1 MLDRL
6 TLQRLRDLP
15 IEQVAERVGLRV
27 ERHKSLC
34 PFHDDHRPSL
44 TFHAR
49 SNTFRCFSCGAR
61 GGPIDLVM
69 RRLGM
74 SFPEACRWLMEGEGI
89 TPLLSP
95 LPATPPRLRETRQAQ
110 PFDAARYAR
119 FFDHPWL
126 SDQAREF
133 LFEQRRIDPR
143 VVSWC
148 RLTSWT
154 DRHGTHWLQTPY
166 YDTHLRLVGLQNRNL
181 DYPASTKHHG
191 GTTAIVGAEHSG
203 TDGRTDS
210 QTGCQ
215 TNSGKDG
222 QMNSGT
228 DEWTNGRTDCRTN
241 SGIDS
246 RMNSGT
252 DVRTNSQTG
261 CQTNSRKDEWTD
273 SRTGCQTN
281 SGTGYQTD
289 SQMNSETDSK
299 TNSGTDERTD
309 SQTSC
314 QTSCQTTSSQPR
326 FRFPQGSRCGLYNQP
341 VLLRLRPGEPL
352 YITEGCSD
360 CWAMLSSGHKA
371 VAIPSATT
379 LHDDEVQLLL
389 DLHARLSTPFHMFP
403 DADAPGERLFM
414 QLRDLLPG
422 LTHHHL
428 PPGCKDYSDYYLS
441 ITKTANSS

>member
-15 IEQVAERVGLRV
+15 IEQVAERVGLHV
-27 ERHKSLC
+27 VRHKSLC

-49 SNTFRCFSCGAR
+49 SNTFRCFSCGAQ

-74 SFPEACRWLMEGEGI
+74 SFPEACRWLDGGVTI
-89 TPLLSP
+89 DP
-95 LPATPPRLRETRQAQ
+95 LPLSRPRPREEEEGAYK

-119 FFDHPWL
+119 FFEHPWL
-126 SDQAREF
+126 SDRARAF
-133 LFEQRRIDPR
+133 LFQERRLDPR
-143 VVSWC
+143 VVAWC

-166 YDTHLRLVGLQNRNL
+166 YDTQMRLVGLQNRNL
-181 DYPASTKHHG
+181 DYKKRAPAEAS
-191 GTTAIVGAEHSG
+191 S
-203 TDGRTDS
+203 
-210 QTGCQ
+210 
-215 TNSGKDG
+215 
-222 QMNSGT
+222 
-228 DEWTNGRTDCRTN
+228 
-241 SGIDS
+241 
-246 RMNSGT
+246 
-252 DVRTNSQTG
+252 
-261 CQTNSRKDEWTD
+261 
-273 SRTGCQTN
+273 
-281 SGTGYQTD
+281 
-289 SQMNSETDSK
+289 SEPVA
-299 TNSGTDERTD
+299 
-309 SQTSC
+309 
-314 QTSCQTTSSQPR
+314 QPR

-360 CWAMLSSGHKA
+360 CWAMLSSGRKA

-379 LHDDEVQLLL
+379 LHDAEVRLLL
-389 DLHARLSTPFHMFP
+389 DLHERLSTPFHMYP
-403 DADAPGERLFM
+403 DADAPGERLFL

-428 PPGCKDYSDYYLS
+428 PPGCKDFSEYYLS
-441 ITKTANSS
+441 ITNPQSSRS

>member
-74 SFPEACRWLMEGEGI
+74 SFPEACRWLDGGVRI
-89 TPLLSP
+89 DPLSLSR
-95 LPATPPRLRETRQAQ
+95 PRPREEEEEAYK

-119 FFDHPWL
+119 FFEHPWL
-126 SDQAREF
+126 SAPARQF
-133 LFEQRRIDPR
+133 LFQERRLDPR
-143 VVSWC
+143 VVAWC

-166 YDTHLRLVGLQNRNL
+166 YDTQMRLVGLQNRNL
-181 DYPASTKHHG
+181 DYKKSAPAEAQ
-191 GTTAIVGAEHSG
+191 TTARAS
-203 TDGRTDS
+203 S
-210 QTGCQ
+210 
-215 TNSGKDG
+215 
-222 QMNSGT
+222 
-228 DEWTNGRTDCRTN
+228 
-241 SGIDS
+241 
-246 RMNSGT
+246 
-252 DVRTNSQTG
+252 
-261 CQTNSRKDEWTD
+261 
-273 SRTGCQTN
+273 
-281 SGTGYQTD
+281 
-289 SQMNSETDSK
+289 SEPMA
-299 TNSGTDERTD
+299 
-309 SQTSC
+309 
-314 QTSCQTTSSQPR
+314 QPR

-352 YITEGCSD
+352 WITEGCSD
-360 CWAMLSSGHKA
+360 CWAMLSSGCKA

-379 LHDDEVQLLL
+379 LHDAEVRLLL
-389 DLHARLSTPFHMFP
+389 DLHDRLATPFHMYP
-403 DADAPGERLFM
+403 DADAPGERLFL

-422 LTHHHL
+422 LVHHHL
-428 PPGCKDYSDYYLS
+428 PPGCKDFSDYYLS
-441 ITKTANSS
+441 ITKNKKSS

>member
-15 IEQVAERVGLRV
+15 IEQVAERVGLHV

-74 SFPEACRWLMEGEGI
+74 SFPEACRWLDGGVRI
-89 TPLLSP
+89 DP
-95 LPATPPRLRETRQAQ
+95 LPLSRPRPREEEEEAYK

-119 FFDHPWL
+119 FFEHPWL
-126 SDQAREF
+126 SDPARQF
-133 LFEQRRIDPR
+133 LFQERRLDPR
-143 VVSWC
+143 VAAWC

-166 YDTHLRLVGLQNRNL
+166 YDTNMRLVGLQNRNL
-181 DYPASTKHHG
+181 DYRKSASAEAQTENR
-191 GTTAIVGAEHSG
+191 TTSG
-203 TDGRTDS
+203 MVS
-210 QTGCQ
+210 QT
-215 TNSGKDG
+215 D
-222 QMNSGT
+222 
-228 DEWTNGRTDCRTN
+228 DRT
-241 SGIDS
+241 S
-246 RMNSGT
+246 
-252 DVRTNSQTG
+252 
-261 CQTNSRKDEWTD
+261 
-273 SRTGCQTN
+273 SRTAY
-281 SGTGYQTD
+281 S
-289 SQMNSETDSK
+289 SEPMA
-299 TNSGTDERTD
+299 
-309 SQTSC
+309 
-314 QTSCQTTSSQPR
+314 QPR

-352 YITEGCSD
+352 WITEGCSD

-379 LHDDEVQLLL
+379 LHALPHVSRRRRPGRAPLPAAARPATGPRPPPSAPGLQGLLRL
-389 DLHARLSTPFHMFP
+389 LSLHHQNHKVIMNETPIRAYSKQELAQTYFP
-403 DADAPGERLFM
+403 DIAPRSAVNRLRAWIDRCQPLSQALHEAGYRKTSKWFTPHEVR
-414 QLRDLLPG
+414 LIV
-422 LTHHHL
+422 H
-428 PPGCKDYSDYYLS
+428 YLGDP
-441 ITKTANSS
+441 

>member
-6 TLQRLRDLP
+6 TLLRLRDLP
-15 IEQVAERVGLRV
+15 IEQVAERVGLHV
-27 ERHKSLC
+27 VRHKSLC

-49 SNTFRCFSCGAR
+49 SNTFRCFSCGAQ

-74 SFPEACRWLMEGEGI
+74 SFPEACRWLDGGVTI
-89 TPLLSP
+89 DP
-95 LPATPPRLRETRQAQ
+95 LPISRPRPREEEETHKS
-110 PFDAARYAR
+110 FYAARYAR
-119 FFDHPWL
+119 FFEHPWL
-126 SDQAREF
+126 SDRARSF
-133 LFEQRRIDPR
+133 LFQERRLDPR
-143 VVSWC
+143 VVAWC

-166 YDTHLRLVGLQNRNL
+166 YDTHMRLVGLQNRNL
-181 DYPASTKHHG
+181 DYPASTKQNA
-191 GTTAIVGAEHSG
+191 GTTAGKPLDPPGTDSLPDAGTDAGTDSE
-203 TDGRTDS
+203 TDGRTNGQAAGQAGCRAGC

-215 TNSGKDG
+215 TNGQTDG
-222 QMNSGT
+222 QT
-228 DEWTNGRTDCRTN
+228 DGQATFT
-241 SGIDS
+241 
-246 RMNSGT
+246 
-252 DVRTNSQTG
+252 
-261 CQTNSRKDEWTD
+261 
-273 SRTGCQTN
+273 
-281 SGTGYQTD
+281 
-289 SQMNSETDSK
+289 
-299 TNSGTDERTD
+299 
-309 SQTSC
+309 
-314 QTSCQTTSSQPR
+314 QPR

-360 CWAMLSSGHKA
+360 CWAMLSSGRKA

-379 LHDDEVQLLL
+379 LHEDEARILL
-389 DLHARLSTPFHMFP
+389 DLHDRLSTPFHMYP

-428 PPGCKDYSDYYLS
+428 PPGCKDFSDYYLS
-441 ITKTANSS
+441 INKIAKSS

>member
-15 IEQVAERVGLRV
+15 IEQVAERVGLHV

-74 SFPEACRWLMEGEGI
+74 SFPEACRWLDGGVRI
-89 TPLLSP
+89 DP
-95 LPATPPRLRETRQAQ
+95 LPLSRPRPREEAYK

-119 FFDHPWL
+119 FFEHPWL
-126 SDQAREF
+126 SDPARQF
-133 LFEQRRIDPR
+133 LFQERRLDPR
-143 VVSWC
+143 VVAWC

-166 YDTHLRLVGLQNRNL
+166 YDPQIRLVGLQNRNL
-181 DYPASTKHHG
+181 DYRKSEPAEAQTENR
-191 GTTAIVGAEHSG
+191 TTSG
-203 TDGRTDS
+203 MVSQADDRTS
-210 QTGCQ
+210 
-215 TNSGKDG
+215 
-222 QMNSGT
+222 
-228 DEWTNGRTDCRTN
+228 
-241 SGIDS
+241 
-246 RMNSGT
+246 
-252 DVRTNSQTG
+252 
-261 CQTNSRKDEWTD
+261 
-273 SRTGCQTN
+273 SRTA
-281 SGTGYQTD
+281 S
-289 SQMNSETDSK
+289 SSEPMA
-299 TNSGTDERTD
+299 
-309 SQTSC
+309 
-314 QTSCQTTSSQPR
+314 QPQ

-352 YITEGCSD
+352 FITEGCSD

-379 LHDDEVQLLL
+379 LHDDEVRLLL
-389 DLHARLSTPFHMFP
+389 DLHDRLSTPFHMYP
-403 DADAPGERLFM
+403 DADVPGERLFL

-428 PPGCKDYSDYYLS
+428 PPGCKDFSDYYLS
-441 ITKTANSS
+441 ITKIEKSS